1 MTKRIQFKLTIKQT
15 KMVARNNSQ
24 LISKGDSINFNEYNS
39 IFARIE
45 NSETEEELKRI
56 AAEYDLNLIE
66 NKYPRLGMKIS
77 AEEILELKE
86 SKVLTVDVDNN
97 LTINQERL
105 NPIAKLLYAL
115 VWKQGDLQKLKAI
128 IQGIEDVDNPNN
140 DKKNALV
147 FYCYGNHL
155 GNPSKFPIID
165 QHVVRAFNLFKDYSN
180 RDSIRKSDKVD
191 QKDRQNFLNWHSNKF
206 ENKSSD
212 FLYYLD
218 RLLFEIGKTVKIK

>member
-1 MTKRIQFKLTIKQT
+1 
-15 KMVARNNSQ
+15 MVARKNSQ
-24 LISKGDSINFNEYNS
+24 LISEDGSINFDEYNS

-105 NPIAKLLYAL
+105 NPITKLLYAL
-115 VWKQGDLQKLKAI
+115 VWKQGDLQKLKQI
-128 IQGIEDVDNPNN
+128 IQGIEEVEKPDEE
-140 DKKNALV
+140 KKDALV

-155 GNPSKFPIID
+155 GNPKKFPIID
-165 QHVVRAFNLFKDYSN
+165 QHVVREFNLFFKDSSN
-180 RDSIRKSDKVD
+180 SNSVRNSDKVY
-191 QKDRQNFLNWHSNKF
+191 QIDRQNYLHWYGKF

-212 FLYYLD
+212 CL
-218 RLLFEIGKTVKIK
+218 